1 MRDRSDNY
9 SVVLLPSPTPLFHL
23 VLAFK
28 MSSGSSYSFMNGH
41 HIPNGSIPHSSPT
54 PDMQSAQHPDFAS
67 AYHAN
72 GYPPNIYQDHDQKI
86 VHHLYENGFKQGEY
100 ADILLHVHQNVYR
113 LHAIILSRS
122 PFLVHLMSTSP
133 QVNGLKAIYVALDRE
148 PDITL
153 EGFYIALGYLYSS
166 HSLHAIQ
173 PHNARAV
180 LAAGCLLGG
189 MEELCEYAYETYKRS
204 ISVDSI
210 NSWLEFIDR
219 IPAPS
224 NGNATPEVSSVSVFG
239 FYAQR
244 IRDDVFHFLVVTLP
258 EILELHN
265 APVDGPPSSP
275 EPNGREVLLQVFSR
289 VPFEMFKAA
298 VESPSFQIGSDQA
311 RFKFAKEAIEA
322 RKRGIARGSG
332 CEETV
337 VLAFGGGNTG
347 GSAVHVTRKTRKRP
361 LWKVNS

>member
-1 MRDRSDNY
+1 
-9 SVVLLPSPTPLFHL
+9 
-23 VLAFK
+23 
-28 MSSGSSYSFMNGH
+28 MNGH
-41 HIPNGSIPHSSPT
+41 HIPNGSASYQASTTSSGA
-54 PDMQSAQHPDFAS
+54 SQHPDFRQ

-72 GYPPNIYQDHDQKI
+72 GYSQNIDQGHDQKI
-86 VHHLYENGFKQGEY
+86 ISHLYENGFKQGEY

-113 LHAIILSRS
+113 LHALILSRS

-133 QVNGLKAIYVALDRE
+133 QVNGLKTIYVPLDRE
-148 PDITL
+148 PEITL

-166 HSLHAIQ
+166 QSLHAIQ
-173 PHNARAV
+173 SHNARAV

-189 MEELCEYAYETYKRS
+189 MEELCEYAYETCKRS
-204 ISVDSI
+204 ISVDTI

-219 IPAPS
+219 IPAAS
-224 NGNATPEVSSVSVFG
+224 NGIETPDVSPVSVFG

-258 EILELHN
+258 EVLELN
-265 APVDGPPSSP
+265 SPSADGTPSSP
-275 EPNGREVLLQVFSR
+275 ELNGREVLLQVFSR

-298 VESPSFQIGSDQA
+298 IESPNFQIGSDQA

-337 VLAFGGGNTG
+337 VLAFGGGNSG
-347 GSAVHVTRKTRKRP
+347 GSAVHVTRKMRKRP